1 MIETILLTFLISK
14 LKGYRLKPLFKTW
27 DIYLI
32 LFFELVY
39 WILQGAVFLGDY
51 SFIRYAGVFK
61 SVYLYSFFIL
71 IFRYKLYY
79 SAILGSV
86 SIVIGSLLNKIAI
99 SANNGKMPVFPT
111 LSYLTGYAT
120 IDSFSKVNDIHILGN
135 SATKIKFLTDFI
147 DTGYSILSI
156 GDVFIRLFVFVIIFN
171 AIKYLNNNK
180 EEYGL
185 DLNKLLK

>member
-1 MIETILLTFLISK
+1 MIETILFTFLVSK
-14 LKGYRLKPLFKTW
+14 LKGYKLKPLFKTW
-27 DIYLI
+27 DIYVI

-39 WILQGAVFLGDY
+39 WILQGAVFLGNY

-79 SAILGSV
+79 SAILGSI
-86 SIVIGSLLNKIAI
+86 SILIGSILNNIAI
-99 SANNGKMPVFPT
+99 SANNGRMPVFPT
-111 LSYLTGYAT
+111 LSYLTGYAS
-120 IDSFSKVNDIHILGN
+120 IDSFSKVNDIHMLGN
-135 SATKIKFLTDFI
+135 SSTKMKFLTDFI

-156 GDVFIRLFVFVIIFN
+156 GDIFIRLFAFLIIYN
-171 AIKYLNNNK
+171 AIKHLNNNK
-180 EEYGL
+180 KRM